1 MNTQN
6 RSSLSRRDKTRDL
19 LIGLGVFFGGNILLT
34 ILILVVAQLSN
45 TALPKNF
52 DAGGVFAIILFCLP
66 PLANIA
72 AWIFFII
79 KRRWAAIG
87 MTAGLIASI
96 ACALIGFALL
106 MASGFS
112 LV

>member
-1 MNTQN
+1 MNLQN
-6 RSSLSRRDKTRDL
+6 HSNPSRRDKTRDL

-45 TALPKNF
+45 TALPQSF
-52 DAGGVFAIILFCLP
+52 DAGGVFAFVFFCLP

-72 AWIFFII
+72 AWVYFLL

-106 MASGFS
+106 MASDFS